1 VTVGARLLL
10 VHAHPDDESILNG
23 ATIAAAV
30 RAGVR
35 VTLLT
40 CTRGEAG
47 EVLAA
52 DLAHL
57 AGDGAALGAHRTV
70 ELATAM
76 AALGVTDHRFLADER
91 HPDGFRDSGMAGT
104 AANQAPDSFARAD
117 LLDTATAVAAV
128 IRDVRPHVLI
138 TYDEVGGYGHP
149 DHVAAHRAAM
159 YATQLAAAPYRPD
172 LGERWGTP
180 KTYWSA
186 LPRSVVAADLT
197 RAGGGLP
204 PGAVADP
211 LLAAD
216 PARWRA
222 HPDPAAQ
229 PAVDD
234 ALVTTRIDATAEL
247 PTKRAALRAHRS
259 QLAVDGDRYALTNGI
274 ATALS
279 GVEWY
284 RLAAGRRGPVDGDG
298 LETDLF
304 AGLHLGATSTPVG
317 GANRHAGT
325 PAGWDR

>member
-1 VTVGARLLL
+1 MTVGARLLL

-23 ATIAAAV
+23 ATVAAAV
-30 RAGVR
+30 RAGVG

-40 CTRGEAG
+40 CTRGEGG
-47 EVLAA
+47 EVLAR

-57 AGDGAALGAHRTV
+57 AGDGPALGAHRAV

-76 AALGVTDHRFLADER
+76 AALGVLDHRFLADAR

-104 AANQAPDSFARAD
+104 AANQAPGSLARAD

-128 IRDVRPHVLI
+128 VRDVRPHVLI

-172 LGERWGTP
+172 LGERWETP

-186 LPRSVVAADLT
+186 LPRSVVVADLT
-197 RAGGGLP
+197 RAGAGLP
-204 PGAVADP
+204 RGAVADP

-216 PARWRA
+216 PAQWRA
-222 HPDPAAQ
+222 HPDPAAH

-247 PTKRAALRAHRS
+247 PAKRAALRAHRS

-274 ATALS
+274 ATSLS

-284 RLAAGRRGPVDGDG
+284 RLVAGRSGPVDDEG

-304 AGLHLGATSTPVG
+304 TGLHLGAPSTPLGSDRRHPGTSAG
-317 GANRHAGT
+317 GER
-325 PAGWDR
+325 